1 MLEKLTEI
9 AQTILDQQNRIKD
22 MEEKTGLK
30 AEKEILGI
38 YQNTYEKELDALLGM
53 PLVDTF
59 FEPDKFT
66 DGKYSVIK
74 ENGWEL
80 LKKPFT
86 KRVVRSEDFIN
97 AEPLIAAQIAKI
109 EVGKA
114 EDKIGKEA
122 LAKYCDEITTT
133 SHELIKTSDRK
144 EPKKKTKPKPPKIT
158 DSTMEQFVEVKT

>member
-9 AQTILDQQNRIKD
+9 AETILDQEKRIKD

-30 AEKEILGI
+30 AEKEILKI
-38 YQNTYEKELDALLGM
+38 YQNTYNKELDAFLGM

-59 FEPDKFT
+59 FEPDKFS
-66 DGKYSVIK
+66 DGKYLVIK

-80 LKKPFT
+80 LRKSSSR
-86 KRVVRSEDFIN
+86 RVVRSKEFIEK
-97 AEPLIAAQIAKI
+97 EPLVSALIAKI
-109 EVGKA
+109 EVGLA

-144 EPKKKTKPKPPKIT
+144 ASKSKTKPKPPKIT
-158 DSTMEQFVEVKT
+158 DSTMEQFMEA